1 MLHYHLRFC
10 LLCGVAITQNICI
23 DIPACY
29 MVENIFIISKYA
41 TNKEKKCVEAM
52 DCIIMYDYKKIAR

>member
-1 MLHYHLRFC
+1 
-10 LLCGVAITQNICI
+10 
-23 DIPACY
+23 